1 MTFLHT
7 SVLLPKEQD
16 HQRYHLKLKTVHWP
30 IYGNYLHIAILHAH
44 VLRIDFE
51 ELKKITPQCIY
62 QMDGIKQGNIT
73 TRWPNWQILIEPV
86 EPLKA
91 LHISWGTYFNLWNV
105 FVIYLCLTQNCTQ
118 WMYTNHNGKRNLTN
132 AVISNHFT
140 LFFCKRLHSDRAFI
154 VIIFSIDWLEINS
167 GISLAQG

>member
-7 SVLLPKEQD
+7 SVLLLKEQD

-73 TRWPNWQILIEPV
+73 TQWPNWQILIEPV

-91 LHISWGTYFNLWNV
+91 LLEECISTYE
-105 FVIYLCLTQNCTQ
+105 IYLSYICVWHKTIHNECTQ
-118 WMYTNHNGKRNLTN
+118 IITARGIWPTPWFPTILLL
-132 AVISNHFT
+132 SNVA
-140 LFFCKRLHSDRAFI
+140 LFCKALIPTRLWLWLSFEMN
-154 VIIFSIDWLEINS
+154 DWK
-167 GISLAQG
+167 